1 LLVYVQLV
9 HYLYGA
15 LDERRLGVAV
25 TSLANKTA
33 KIRQEIYRK
42 DIRTFLDPS
51 TQETVELHLS
61 YDVYYPSYIQT
72 YIRTD
77 EFLPMSVSW
86 SVESEWPDLSV
97 SQRIGLNSLI
107 VRAWELWICDFQSST
122 LASYRDRPF
131 TAAIC
136 RQNIRRLNEE
146 EMF

>member
-1 LLVYVQLV
+1 LVY
-9 HYLYGA
+9 YLYDS
-15 LDERRLGVAV
+15 LDEHRLGVTV
-25 TSLANKTA
+25 DTLAKKTA
-33 KIRQEIYRK
+33 EIRRDILRK
-42 DIRTFLDPS
+42 DIRTFFDPS

-61 YDVYYPSYIQT
+61 YDIYYPCYVDA

-86 SVESEWPDLSV
+86 NVESEWPDLSV
-97 SQRIGLNSLI
+97 SQRISLNSLI

-122 LASYRDRPF
+122 LPSYRDRPF

-136 RQNIRRLNEE
+136 RENIKRLNKE